1 MTAPSAPVLAPLIDP
16 AAENAVI
23 ESDHNSIKQYL
34 PCPVNG
40 LLETSALIDS
50 GNLYRSAISLTLFQ
64 KLGLS
69 DSDLR
74 PSTRRVGT
82 AKQGADLKVLGELT
96 RNLSLSVGGL
106 ETKFKFRPVVIEGLT
121 MPISLH
127 SSFLRFHHWDQLHAK
142 EALLIQGRQVP
153 LVAHSVGPVDYL
165 SAVCPLTSPLLIDS
179 SFQIP
184 PHSKK
189 VVTIHCPTWHPS
201 QDQGIVAGS
210 VSFMDQTDLHPV

>member
-1 MTAPSAPVLAPLIDP
+1 MRPDSSRPTDKTAPSATVLAPLIDP
-16 AAENAVI
+16 VADNAVI

-34 PCPVNG
+34 PCRVNG

-69 DSDLR
+69 KADLR
-74 PSTRRVGT
+74 PSTRKVGT

-121 MPISLH
+121 MPINLAP
-127 SSFLRFHHWDQLHAK
+127 SFL
-142 EALLIQGRQVP
+142 
-153 LVAHSVGPVDYL
+153 
-165 SAVCPLTSPLLIDS
+165 
-179 SFQIP
+179 
-184 PHSKK
+184 
-189 VVTIHCPTWHPS
+189 
-201 QDQGIVAGS
+201 
-210 VSFMDQTDLHPV
+210 